1 MKLKFKEDPK
11 EWRKQALLT
20 APGLAILS
28 SVLHWRHVLSAQV
41 WLEPTN
47 VLGMTKALMERLL
60 IQANIGHSC
69 PGSLTPTTFAS
80 VRYGNVLASRGSV
93 IPLFLQ
99 QRAMGVPLTITST
112 EMTRFFMSISD
123 AVDAVLHAVRTA
135 RPGEILVSPMQAA
148 KVSSLVEALVGAGA
162 PIKITGVRP
171 GEKLHESLI
180 GTEEWRRTVRRGQ
193 TLVITPMLA
202 ELASHK
208 QPDLTG
214 PHLSSEN
221 LMSVAMI
228 SDMLE
233 RAGIEVAEGTSL

>member
-162 PIKITGVRP
+162 PIKITVLGIKLKTW
-171 GEKLHESLI
+171 GLEKNAAAPPPEVPIADGTAVETLTLI
-180 GTEEWRRTVRRGQ
+180 PYGCTNLRITEFPTVVG
-193 TLVITPMLA
+193 
-202 ELASHK
+202 
-208 QPDLTG
+208 
-214 PHLSSEN
+214 
-221 LMSVAMI
+221 
-228 SDMLE
+228 
-233 RAGIEVAEGTSL
+233 